1 MQSVQLEEP
10 HTMNAVTGKQ
20 SIALAQRSVVNAQR
34 TQLDTTFLSGS
45 AQKFMGASLRT
56 KQAVPMV
63 ASCRNVTVMAA
74 KGTNHG
80 TLYYIMLKI
89 YN

>member
-1 MQSVQLEEP
+1 
-10 HTMNAVTGKQ
+10 MNAVTSRQ
-20 SIALAQRSVVNAQR
+20 SIALPQRSVVNVQR
-34 TQLDTTFLSGS
+34 AQLDSTFLSGS

-80 TLYYIMLKI
+80 ALYHMIDELLF
-89 YN
+89 